1 MNMDVIF
8 LSIQFITIVA
18 MRKSIAV
25 LIFGIVAISASACSV
40 YTCPTY
46 AKAAKEQ
53 AKPQQ
58 KI

>member
-25 LIFGIVAISASACSV
+25 LIFGILAITVSACSV

-46 AKAAKEQ
+46 AKSVKEQ
-53 AKPQQ
+53 PKTQE